1 MDIKEFKEKYKP
13 KKSSCID
20 AFKDKVLEL
29 YYDGYAQDKIIK
41 FLEENGTYTTQQNL
55 SRWLRTNSKLSP
67 KNNIENKKVETKP
80 INDEEKEKVKSS
92 KKEPT
97 DEARKA
103 VKDLSAF
110 FKKPIVN

>member
-1 MDIKEFKEKYKP
+1 MDIEEFKKKYKP

-29 YYDGYAQDKIIK
+29 HHEGYAQDKIIK

-55 SRWLRTNSKLSP
+55 SRWLKTNSKLSL
-67 KNNIENKKVETKP
+67 KNNIENKKIETKL
-80 INDEEKEKVKSS
+80 INNEEKEKVKSS

-97 DEARKA
+97 DEAKQA